1 MSMWRVVE
9 RLQLGMAGD
18 GLVRGFLH
26 GAARTVEFVNAFS
39 LVGGVSM
46 SKKQTGQNLNL
57 TLSLA
62 YIKDCGIWSAFLSS
76 PEKPSQAC
84 SISHTSHHHFT
95 ILVR

>member
-39 LVGGVSM
+39 LVGDVSM
-46 SKKQTGQNLNL
+46 SKKTNR
-57 TLSLA
+57 S
-62 YIKDCGIWSAFLSS
+62 K
-76 PEKPSQAC
+76 
-84 SISHTSHHHFT
+84 SHTVPCVDKGLCYLERFPE
-95 ILVR
+95 